1 MMVIWAR
8 RRRTALWVRIV
19 RSAAIVGS
27 AIGAAVGAELLRR
40 KLGIGFP
47 RVEGSRNGRNTRMRG
62 TLRMSR
68 AGGRRR
74 RRAAVSES
82 SS

>member
-8 RRRTALWVRIV
+8 RRRPALWVRIA

-27 AIGAAVGAELLRR
+27 AIGVTIGTELLRR

-47 RVEGSRNGRNTRMRG
+47 RVEMRRNGRNTRMRVL
-62 TLRMSR
+62 LRSAR
-68 AGGRRR
+68 AAGRRR
-74 RRAAVSES
+74 RRNAISES
-82 SS
+82 GS